1 MSKSPM
7 PQSPM
12 SSSPMSDSPIRPA
25 AGDPAEQRS
34 TAPGSAQQLPPQN
47 PHRASL
53 PTARERIQEAHRLE
67 ARSAR
72 TRRRIVTGAAI
83 VAVLALAGGTA
94 LAIGTA
100 GGGAKAVPA
109 AAGDP
114 ARTAGPAGPLVVPAN
129 TSGPD
134 GTVITYGKPDAAHTL
149 QVFEDFRCPVCKTFE
164 KAHGKAVQQ
173 LADDGTYKIEYHLA
187 AFLDVNLGGRG
198 SRTALAAAGAAANEG
213 VDKFKQF
220 HDVLYANQPE
230 EREDGFGDV
239 NRILALA
246 EQVPGLKT
254 EAFTKA
260 VTEGT
265 YAPWA
270 AKVAEAFNS
279 SGVTGTP
286 TVKLDGRPVKLA
298 DSSGRPLTAEQL
310 TAQLRQAAGAR

>member
-7 PQSPM
+7 SKSPK
-12 SSSPMSDSPIRPA
+12 SGSTVRPA
-25 AGDPAEQRS
+25 VPNPAGQRGA
-34 TAPGSAQQLPPQN
+34 TPGGAQQLPPQN

-72 TRRRIVTGAAI
+72 TRRRIVVGAAI
-83 VAVLALAGGTA
+83 AAVLALAGGTA
-94 LAIGTA
+94 LAISTA
-100 GGGAKAVPA
+100 GGGAEDAPV
-109 AAGDP
+109 AAGAP
-114 ARTAGPAGPLVVPAN
+114 AKAAGSAGPLVVPAN

-198 SRTALAAAGAAANEG
+198 SRAALAAAGAAANEG

-230 EREDGFGDV
+230 ERVDGFGDV

-286 TVKLDGRPVKLA
+286 TVKLDGKPVELA
-298 DSSGRPLTAEQL
+298 DDSGRPLTADQL
-310 TAQLRQAAGAR
+310 TTQLRQAAGAR